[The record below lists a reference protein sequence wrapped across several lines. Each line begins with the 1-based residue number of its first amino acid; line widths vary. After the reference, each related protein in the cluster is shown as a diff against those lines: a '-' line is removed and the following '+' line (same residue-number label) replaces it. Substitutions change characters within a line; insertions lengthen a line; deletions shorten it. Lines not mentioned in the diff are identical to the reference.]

1 MESLILNPHPNKSL
15 SLLFL
20 LLYLSTHPS
29 IPNSSPQTERH
40 SLVCLAMA
48 CTATSTALL
57 SSPNPSTRASS
68 YISPKS
74 SLSTKPF
81 SQTLSIIPTSFN
93 GLRKPF
99 HSQLPPSFISSPRSH
114 SRRSFLVRAGELP
127 LVGNTAPDFEA
138 EAVFDQEFIK
148 VKLSEYIGKKYVIL
162 FFYPLDFTF
171 VCPTEITAF
180 SDRHAEF
187 EKINTEILG
196 VSIDSVFSHL
206 AWVQTDRK
214 SGGLGDLKYPL
225 ISDVT
230 KSISKSYGV
239 LIPDQGIAL
248 RGLFIIDKEGII
260 QHSTINNLAIGRS
273 VDETM
278 RTLQAL
284 QYVQENPDE
293 VCPAGWKPGEKS
305 MKPDPKL
312 SKEYFSAI

>member
-1 MESLILNPHPNKSL
+1 
-15 SLLFL
+15 
-20 LLYLSTHPS
+20 
-29 IPNSSPQTERH
+29 
-40 SLVCLAMA
+40 MA
-48 CTATSTALL
+48 CSAATSMAALL
-57 SSPNPSTRASS
+57 SSNPKAFLSSKKSLSSQTIPLASS
-68 YISPKS
+68 FSGKPVAS
-74 SLSTKPF
+74 RLPRSLS
-81 SQTLSIIPTSFN
+81 SRSSTSK
-93 GLRKPF
+93 RP
-99 HSQLPPSFISSPRSH
+99 
-114 SRRSFLVRAGELP
+114 SFLVRASELP

-180 SDRHAEF
+180 SDRYEEF
-187 EKINTEILG
+187 QKLNTEVLG

-225 ISDVT
+225 VSDVT
-230 KSISKSYGV
+230 KSISKSYDV

-248 RGLFIIDKEGII
+248 RGLFIIDKEGVI

-273 VDETM
+273 VDETL

-312 SKEYFSAI
+312 SKEYFAAI

>member
-1 MESLILNPHPNKSL
+1 MITDLRA
-15 SLLFL
+15 FD
-20 LLYLSTHPS
+20 
-29 IPNSSPQTERH
+29 SSAP
-40 SLVCLAMA
+40 MA
-48 CTATSTALL
+48 CAVASTALTSL
-57 SSPNPSTRASS
+57 SSNTRAS
-68 YISPKS
+68 ISAKS
-74 SLSTKPF
+74 SASKNL
-81 SQTLSIIPTSFN
+81 SQTLP
-93 GLRKPF
+93 
-99 HSQLPPSFISSPRSH
+99 ISSSSNGIFRPFQAQTPRSISARRST
-114 SRRSFLVRAGELP
+114 SRRSFVVRAGELP
-127 LVGNTAPDFEA
+127 LVGNVAPDFEA

-180 SDRHAEF
+180 SDRYEEF
-187 EKINTEILG
+187 ESINTEVLG
-196 VSIDSVFSHL
+196 ISIDSVFSHL

-225 ISDVT
+225 VSDVT
-230 KSISKSYGV
+230 KSISKAFNV
-239 LIPDQGIAL
+239 LIPDQGVAL
-248 RGLFIIDKEGII
+248 RGLFIIDKEGVI

-273 VDETM
+273 VDETL

-312 SKEYFSAI
+312 SKEYFAAI

>member
-1 MESLILNPHPNKSL
+1 MAMACAFSSIVSSSNPRTL
-15 SLLFL
+15 S
-20 LLYLSTHPS
+20 S
-29 IPNSSPQTERH
+29 NSSPMA
-40 SLVCLAMA
+40 SLPPAPVSVPKTLAV
-48 CTATSTALL
+48 
-57 SSPNPSTRASS
+57 PR
-68 YISPKS
+68 
-74 SLSTKPF
+74 
-81 SQTLSIIPTSFN
+81 SFH
-93 GLRKPF
+93 GLRKGF
-99 HSQLPPSFISSPRSH
+99 HPRPAPSVSAPRSAK
-114 SRRSFLVRAGELP
+114 RSFVVNALNGSDLP
-127 LVGNTAPDFEA
+127 LVGNKAPDFEA

-148 VKLSEYIGKKYVIL
+148 VKLSDYIGKKYVIL

-180 SDRHAEF
+180 SDRYAEF
-187 EKINTEILG
+187 EKVNTEILG

-206 AWVQTDRK
+206 SWVQTDRK

-225 ISDVT
+225 ISDLT

-248 RGLFIIDKEGII
+248 RGLFVIDKEGVI

-293 VCPAGWKPGEKS
+293 VCPAGWKPGDKS

-312 SKEYFSAI
+312 SKEYFAAI

>member
-1 MESLILNPHPNKSL
+1 MACTVPSA
-15 SLLFL
+15 SLLSSNPNILFSPK
-20 LLYLSTHPS
+20 LSSPRLSSLS
-29 IPNSSPQTERH
+29 IPNASNSLPKLTTTSLPLSLSFNRSSP
-40 SLVCLAMA
+40 
-48 CTATSTALL
+48 
-57 SSPNPSTRASS
+57 
-68 YISPKS
+68 
-74 SLSTKPF
+74 
-81 SQTLSIIPTSFN
+81 
-93 GLRKPF
+93 
-99 HSQLPPSFISSPRSH
+99 
-114 SRRSFLVRAGELP
+114 SRRSFLVKASNGLP

-187 EKINTEILG
+187 AELNTEILG
-196 VSIDSVFSHL
+196 VSVDSVFSHL

-214 SGGLGDLKYPL
+214 SGGLGDLNYPL
-225 ISDVT
+225 ISDIT
-230 KSISKSYGV
+230 KSISESYGV

-248 RGLFIIDKEGII
+248 RGLFIIDKEGVI
-260 QHSTINNLAIGRS
+260 QHSTINNLGIGRS
-273 VDETM
+273 VDETK

-312 SKEYFSAI
+312 SKEYFAAV